1 MKSRRKLLSFIT
13 SISIMCTTMMFNI
26 IPAHA
31 LPRASVTEG
40 TYVFYSK
47 LGGDMVMDVD
57 NASTKSGAN
66 VQLWKYNG
74 STAQQFEVKKSGDWY
89 IIKPVCSGLALDV
102 QGGSKESGANVQ
114 QYTPNNTDSQK
125 WQFYDAGN
133 GYFYLRSKVGNK
145 ALDVRGGKKING
157 TNIQVYNPGNNNDA
171 QQWKLKKVS
180 VKSLADIAVK
190 EIGYQGTQSN
200 GRGKGDC
207 SKYGK
212 FTGADGRS
220 WCASF
225 VSWCV
230 NQAGI
235 STKIVPKTASCN
247 TMKNNSSS
255 YYKWSSNTLK
265 NIKKNDVLFFS
276 TGSQDSHHVGIVYS
290 VSGSNITVIEGNT
303 SDDRVKK
310 NTYTVNAS
318 SGKITKGWNGHYFC
332 GYISVN

>member
-1 MKSRRKLLSFIT
+1 MKKTKKLISIIIT
-13 SISIMCTTMMFNI
+13 SSIILTALCSMSL
-26 IPAHA
+26 PAQA
-31 LPRASVTEG
+31 LSRASVTEG

-171 QQWKLKKVS
+171 QQWKLKNVS
-180 VKSLADIAVK
+180 DSSKND
-190 EIGYQGTQSN
+190 SN
-200 GRGKGDC
+200 GYTQKVNKFLSDSRWKNGATWKASQKPKISNYSAYGCCAYAVDFC
-207 SKYGK
+207 KYVFDKNSYTAGRK
-212 FTGADGRS
+212 FTNPNDIKAGDVIKVTNS
-220 WCASF
+220 QHWF
-225 VSWCV
+225 VV
-230 NQAGI
+230 IDRNGN
-235 STKIVPKTASCN
+235 KLKTA
-247 TMKNNSSS
+247 
-255 YYKWSSNTLK
+255 
-265 NIKKNDVLFFS
+265 
-276 TGSQDSHHVGIVYS
+276 
-290 VSGSNITVIEGNT
+290 EGNWGGKVVV
-303 SDDRVKK
+303 S
-310 NTYTVNAS
+310 NGTYTINGNKLYR
-318 SGKITKGWNGHYFC
+318 SGKPFRTFSA
-332 GYISVN
+332 GYHMQ